1 MFDKYVLVDKI
12 VVPELDLIRW
22 GKALENGF
30 RVALDEFDGITVST
44 VFLGLDHSYRDSDI
58 PILFET
64 MVFFD
69 SGGYESQY
77 MERCSTYDEALAQ
90 HKRVVEMYK
99 KESTKE

>member
-1 MFDKYVLVDKI
+1 MLDRYVLVDKI
-12 VVPELDLIRW
+12 PVREPDVIKW
-22 GKALENGF
+22 GKALENRF
-30 RVALDEFDGITVST
+30 RVALDEFNGITVST

-69 SGGYESQY
+69 SEGYAGQY
-77 MERCSTYDEALAQ
+77 MEKCSTYDEALAQ